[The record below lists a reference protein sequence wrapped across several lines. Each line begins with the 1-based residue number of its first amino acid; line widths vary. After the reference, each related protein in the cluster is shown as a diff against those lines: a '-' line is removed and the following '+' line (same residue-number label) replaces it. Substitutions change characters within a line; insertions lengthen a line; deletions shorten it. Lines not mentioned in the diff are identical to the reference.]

1 MVDTINETDILERLN
16 NAPSV
21 RGYFITAVEVFS
33 EAIGALMERIFRK
46 DNFAVQSVVGPL
58 LHDTGPLGNMSVRLK
73 LLYGLG
79 VLPDDVY
86 HDIEGMI
93 KIRNQLNSD
102 VAEYEYTDPI
112 ILNKIKELTLV
123 KKMGMISLDSLEPDL
138 DIDLDFYNLQLQR
151 QQQMIKSGLSLA
163 IIEIC
168 NELAK
173 DSPF

>member
-112 ILNKIKELTLV
+112 ILNKTKEKNHGLLV
-123 KKMGMISLDSLEPDL
+123 
-138 DIDLDFYNLQLQR
+138 
-151 QQQMIKSGLSLA
+151 
-163 IIEIC
+163 
-168 NELAK
+168 
-173 DSPF
+173 

>member
-33 EAIGALMERIFRK
+33 EAVGALMERIFRK

-112 ILNKIKELTLV
+112 ILNKIKELSLV